1 MSFLK
6 VGITALPKQLNTL
19 PTDAVCCCRAASNHL
34 GHPGPTHQAGLPPTD
49 RQTGRQPAIVPS
61 KKSSRSRALPL
72 PCPAPAL
79 PCPALRPALPIPP
92 PRPLPSPSPLPLHA
106 RLVCQSGI
114 VAVLVMHSLDG
125 RTDGRTDGR
134 RRRTDQRLRRTRT
147 TRRDGGTEGGGF
159 INM

>member
-34 GHPGPTHQAGLPPTD
+34 GHPGHPHQAGLPPTD
-49 RQTGRQPAIVPS
+49 RQTD
-61 KKSSRSRALPL
+61 RATTGHCAFKEILPL
-72 PCPAPAL
+72 PGPAPAL

-114 VAVLVMHSLDG
+114 VAVLVMHSLDYG
-125 RTDGRTDGR
+125 PRDADGSTVKENMD
-134 RRRTDQRLRRTRT
+134 
-147 TRRDGGTEGGGF
+147 TEDVGGF

>member
-72 PCPAPAL
+72 PCPAPPCAL
-79 PCPALRPALPIPP
+79 PCPSHRRALSRLPP
-92 PRPLPSPSPLPLHA
+92 PLPLHA

-114 VAVLVMHSLDG
+114 VAVLVMHSL
-125 RTDGRTDGR
+125 DGRTDGR